1 MEEFKKYFTGL
12 TRDFGFC
19 NVENGYID
27 ENSGKLKID
36 PGDYGWAH
44 RAISDEDY
52 QKHLDGKVSIGLQPC
67 DDEGTCSFG
76 AIDVDP
82 KDYSASD
89 LRFLLEKAAQD
100 PIAEELAGY
109 FVGAGNVDAYMSAIG
124 IVSESKKYSL
134 KYHML

>member
-1 MEEFKKYFTGL
+1 MSLVIFLARFQPRLLGTGQMLVKKADPNL
-12 TRDFGFC
+12 D
-19 NVENGYID
+19 VP
-27 ENSGKLKID
+27 D
-36 PGDYGWAH
+36 PGAYAAPAAELPDDYIAKLNKSPY
-44 RAISDEDY
+44 AL
-52 QKHLDGKVSIGLQPC
+52 QMPSIKKGL
-67 DDEGTCSFG
+67 
-76 AIDVDP
+76 DP

-100 PIAEELAGY
+100 PIAKQLAGY